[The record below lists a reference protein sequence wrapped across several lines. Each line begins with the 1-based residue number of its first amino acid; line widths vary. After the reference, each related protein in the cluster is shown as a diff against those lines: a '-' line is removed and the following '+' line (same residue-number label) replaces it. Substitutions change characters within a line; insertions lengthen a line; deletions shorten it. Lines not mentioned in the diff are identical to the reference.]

1 MVSQLDELSCN
12 TRKTKDKRDRRHTVG
27 ILVGTKPCGTVVLFN
42 ELYGSESVTQVY
54 ASVVDY
60 IANLPEEQR
69 PKVINYDDACHL
81 VKFAKNHYKKS
92 SMQNENTKF
101 MTEVPIVVDKFHFRN
116 HIDKWCQE
124 NCNPYKIAELNGV
137 NTESCEQTFQWVNKY
152 TAVKSMNESSF
163 YIFFTVLFDMHN
175 LSKLGQVR
183 SVANPKS
190 ELRWQTIEKTEEYEH
205 MLLGRKEMTVHQD
218 LDVQKQGGDKE
229 NVDILSNRMDGLNIN
244 KFVCEECGATYKVS
258 WTLKAHMTKKHG
270 HKFITCDECGKGF
283 SSNKELEEHQ
293 LIHNPKEKLHVCDVC
308 KEIFS
313 CKKAL
318 DDHKSL
324 HATKEQEQLFVC
336 RKCKEIFFNENDL
349 TLHEKAHLT
358 CDICKRVC
366 STLKQL
372 NRHISTHK

>member
-1 MVSQLDELSCN
+1 MLHSQSPAMTSNSVSKETKASLQKHRKETSVYQHANQDQIYVIEGLLAKRVTNTDTLWKVKWLGFPVEEATWEPSRNIQGWMKAYYKEDETQFGNKVPVPKIKCQKKSGGQTHYFFSWGESGSNDSSQGRWVTEDFFQIASEDGDLVSQLDELSCN

-190 ELRWQTIEKTEEYEH
+190 ELRWQTIEKTEEY
-205 MLLGRKEMTVHQD
+205 
-218 LDVQKQGGDKE
+218 
-229 NVDILSNRMDGLNIN
+229 
-244 KFVCEECGATYKVS
+244 
-258 WTLKAHMTKKHG
+258 
-270 HKFITCDECGKGF
+270 
-283 SSNKELEEHQ
+283 
-293 LIHNPKEKLHVCDVC
+293 
-308 KEIFS
+308 
-313 CKKAL
+313 
-318 DDHKSL
+318 
-324 HATKEQEQLFVC
+324 
-336 RKCKEIFFNENDL
+336 
-349 TLHEKAHLT
+349 
-358 CDICKRVC
+358 
-366 STLKQL
+366 
-372 NRHISTHK
+372 